1 MQGSSLAASRFV
13 LTAVGHIQRLSACGT
28 GFRKCGSF
36 VRGWSGLHGLRHPL
50 VCKWPITAT
59 SIQVLSRL
67 AGRDRFPVT
76 QHAGSGGFPARGR
89 HFSRNAG
96 HCLIGLYSLS
106 PEFGCVPAHSQDGGS
121 RTRAPKHGSK
131 QINQSEGLQRW
142 TQRMIAT
149 LKVSITRFPGADS
162 WKLVRPPR
170 SPRPEYYWP
179 APLAVSRQHLG

>member
-1 MQGSSLAASRFV
+1 MEMQGSSLAASRFV

-59 SIQVLSRL
+59 SIQVLGRL

-76 QHAGSGGFPARGR
+76 QHAGSGGFPGLRGDTGMIIAIGLR
-89 HFSRNAG
+89 SLYAIEVATRTLSRNAG

-121 RTRAPKHGSK
+121 RTRGPKH
-131 QINQSEGLQRW
+131 W
-142 TQRMIAT
+142 
-149 LKVSITRFPGADS
+149 V
-162 WKLVRPPR
+162 
-170 SPRPEYYWP
+170 
-179 APLAVSRQHLG
+179 

>member
-1 MQGSSLAASRFV
+1 MQGSSVAASRFV

-89 HFSRNAG
+89 HFSGMPVTALSVSTVCHRNLVAY
-96 HCLIGLYSLS
+96 LRIPKTVDLGL
-106 PEFGCVPAHSQDGGS
+106 
-121 RTRAPKHGSK
+121 AP
-131 QINQSEGLQRW
+131 QSMGLN
-142 TQRMIAT
+142 
-149 LKVSITRFPGADS
+149 K
-162 WKLVRPPR
+162 
-170 SPRPEYYWP
+170 
-179 APLAVSRQHLG
+179 